1 MSSKSNFTD
10 SYKSLVAQGYDIL
23 NSFLGEYRSKT
34 TRRVQMLDVFI
45 IFAFV
50 TSLLQYFYMARISDY
65 PYNSYLSSVLASLGF
80 GVLTVAL
87 RLQLT
92 NPREF
97 GNLSPEAAF
106 ASYIFSNLVLFF
118 AVVTFM
124 G

>member
-1 MSSKSNFTD
+1 
-10 SYKSLVAQGYDIL
+10 
-23 NSFLGEYRSKT
+23 
-34 TRRVQMLDVFI
+34 MLDVFI